1 MGPSKSGEQNC
12 FQRCALS
19 EIDHNSAVK
28 RITEALKGPVADVY
42 RELIPAFREFKGD
55 AFYDAVLASPDMLHG
70 CLLIFRKRRE
80 AFDHLLVDDKGR
92 LVNDD
97 FVRLRCGRSVHDIIA
112 MIVRTHAKRQFR
124 QSLGGDPN
132 DAASKAGRLY
142 AAMNEYLIHEWQV
155 PLVAHYAP
163 MPAAKMRELGPAL
176 LDLKTADEVDAAVVA
191 AGGTPITN
199 SKGTNGKATVK
210 ALAPPAP
217 EPILV
222 ENNSREHDFWWE
234 TLNDPQVRNALG
246 PLSDNDKRELTAA
259 FCSISEATR
268 TTLLGGF
275 SLSLF
280 QGAVL
285 MTKCYQGLGRASFA
299 QVFGKPGSPDT
310 VKAFAER
317 LKTRNVTSRMDLNSL
332 ARTVEANVSAMG
344 RPNTR
349 AAANA
354 NAARI
359 AAQ

>member
-1 MGPSKSGEQNC
+1 MGPSKSAGGRS

-42 RELIPAFREFKGD
+42 RELIPAFREFKGE
-55 AFYDAVLASPDMLHG
+55 AFYEAVLASPDMLHG
-70 CLLIFRKRRE
+70 CLLIFRKRRD

-92 LVNDD
+92 LVGDD

-112 MIVRTHAKRQFR
+112 MIVRTHAKRHFR

-176 LDLKTADEVDAAVVA
+176 LDLKTAAEVDAAVAA

-199 SKGTNGKATVK
+199 GKSA
-210 ALAPPAP
+210 ARAIMPPAP

-268 TTLLGGF
+268 NTLLGGF

-317 LKTRNVTSRMDLNSL
+317 LKTRNVSSRMDLNSL
-332 ARTVEANVSAMG
+332 ARTVESNVSTMG

-349 AAANA
+349 AANV